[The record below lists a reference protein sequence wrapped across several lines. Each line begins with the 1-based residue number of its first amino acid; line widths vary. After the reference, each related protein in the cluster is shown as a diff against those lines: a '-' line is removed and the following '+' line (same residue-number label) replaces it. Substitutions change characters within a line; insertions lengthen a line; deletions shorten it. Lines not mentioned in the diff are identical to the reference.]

1 MKGKEIT
8 VGEASAAILGPLTEV
23 TTVLNAKGVVI
34 GYFEPAC
41 LFEKPESLAP
51 PVVDSPDTGDSQG
64 SWRDRGSLL

>member
-1 MKGKEIT
+1 MNGKEIP

-23 TTVLNAKGVVI
+23 TTVLNAKGIII

-41 LFEKPESLAP
+41 LFERPESSAP